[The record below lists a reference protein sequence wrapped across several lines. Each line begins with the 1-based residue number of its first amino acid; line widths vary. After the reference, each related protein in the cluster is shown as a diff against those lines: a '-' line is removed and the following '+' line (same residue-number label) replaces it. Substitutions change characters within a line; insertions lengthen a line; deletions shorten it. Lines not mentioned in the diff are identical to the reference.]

1 MSTISSGRSS
11 SSFSLTGSD
20 VESSGDNGK
29 LIYRPDFFHLT
40 FLLAS
45 AYMSMVL
52 TGWGI
57 TSQNQGNLSMDKGW
71 GSVWA
76 KISASWV
83 CALLYIW
90 SLIAHKVLR
99 DRSFG

>member
-1 MSTISSGRSS
+1 M
-11 SSFSLTGSD
+11 
-20 VESSGDNGK
+20 ESVPESGDNGK
-29 LIYRPDFFHLT
+29 LSYRPDFFHLT

-57 TSQNQGNLSMDKGW
+57 PSQNQGNLGMDKGW

-90 SLIAHKVLR
+90 SLIAHRVLR
-99 DRSFG
+99 GRAFG